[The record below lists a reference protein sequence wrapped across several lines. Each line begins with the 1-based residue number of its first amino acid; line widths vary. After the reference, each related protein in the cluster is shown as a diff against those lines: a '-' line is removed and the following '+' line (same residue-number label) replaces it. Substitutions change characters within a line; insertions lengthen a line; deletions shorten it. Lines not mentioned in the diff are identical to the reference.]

1 MGVEGSRALFYP
13 TKDFAAGLY
22 NVTIV
27 ADLLRLNNRSDDA
40 SDLPPVMVSDDVQPY
55 APSTRVGA
63 PADETSP
70 FRSLGSTCSWEEG
83 MGEPINRYLP
93 DDQLFQLYGRV
104 LCIPLTVNGLVL
116 MASLQIGPYTVR
128 DLSVSKAICPRWFPP
143 PFAPPPTSP
152 PVLRPTSV
160 MNFEVGI
167 AEGVANLTRESTAQ
181 AIVHAIYSVFAT
193 RINSTA
199 PIGFNVSTDVVVRR
213 RLNSQVLQA
222 TSLNPAPDRPWRW
235 FERSVEEVLHD
246 CAGATSGRAGPAAF
260 PGCEVAATAMRMTR
274 RRLLEEE
281 EQVVGGTRSGFGTR
295 TDAGGD
301 VSTHMPNMPPPL
313 RPPQSPPPPRPPQSP
328 SPPTRPPHQQLPPPP
343 PPVGSIGAALLRIL
357 DRWLWH
363 DANADDRVA
372 RPVPSSV
379 PPLAPTPE
387 ADATAGRGVM
397 TRTAT
402 RAAAHERVLSDH
414 PDNLMVTEFSV
425 MVPVASFNDNPLKRG
440 DVQHSV
446 ASARAHQIA
455 AQLSNLA
462 SNPNGWPNLTAAL
475 DASPDIPGSVRVKEV
490 GMPYE
495 DASVV
500 IEVEIFQEEQ
510 DYRREVREAEAG
522 QIDQSEVGI
531 TLDEL
536 DEIYDIAHSALLTG
550 QSCNVAVNLCVG
562 RLTDDINAALG
573 VALGFPVNGTM
584 TAVAVMK
591 ETADN
596 KPPSVPPP
604 SAPPGTPPYSPP
616 RQPPSAP
623 PSPPPPPPPSAPP
636 VPPPPTS
643 PSPHPPPM
651 PSPPPDMTQRNSI
664 IGGAAAVVVLLLVAA
679 GYRQY
684 KKILKQ
690 REDIAYRTKK
700 IAELRKKNAEGRKS
714 MFRRRRGAK
723 ADEEA
728 EEDDGVIDEAEELP
742 PGVMLAAQVLAYKTP
757 ATGGARMAS
766 EAKLEKYLPKG
777 LEEVYLDRN
786 DPVLKKGK
794 GKSSTKSGGD
804 EKQKSKSGKQAS
816 DHDVR
821 V

>member
-1 MGVEGSRALFYP
+1 MGVEGSRALFFP

-40 SDLPPVMVSDDVQPY
+40 SDLPPVIVSDDVVPY

-70 FRSLGSTCSWEEG
+70 FRSLGTTCSWEESL
-83 MGEPINRYLP
+83 GEPINRYLP

-104 LCIPLTVNGLVL
+104 LCIPLSVNGLVL

-128 DLSVSKAICPRWFPP
+128 ELSVSKAMCPRWFPP

-152 PVLRPTSV
+152 PVQRPTSV

-167 AEGVANLTRESTAQ
+167 AEGVANLSKADTAQ
-181 AIVHAIYSVFAT
+181 AVALAVYSVFAK

-199 PIGFNVSTDVVVRR
+199 PKGFNASTDVIVRR
-213 RLNSQVLQA
+213 RLNTQLLQA
-222 TSLNPAPDRPWRW
+222 TSLHPAPEKPWQW
-235 FERSVEEVLHD
+235 FDEAVEEVLHD
-246 CAGATSGRAGPAAF
+246 CAGATSGRAGPTAF

-274 RRLLEEE
+274 RRLAEEN
-281 EQVVGGTRSGFGTR
+281 
-295 TDAGGD
+295 GD
-301 VSTHMPNMPPPL
+301 MPNMPPPL
-313 RPPQSPPPPRPPQSP
+313 RPPQSPPPLRSPQSPPPLRPPQQP
-328 SPPTRPPHQQLPPPP
+328 PPPP
-343 PPVGSIGAALLRIL
+343 PPVWSIGATLCRIL

-363 DANADDRVA
+363 DASADDQLASPVPP
-372 RPVPSSV
+372 PVPSAVPSTV
-379 PPLAPTPE
+379 PPLAPPPD
-387 ADATAGRGVM
+387 ADATASNGMSAHAAGRASA
-397 TRTAT
+397 RE
-402 RAAAHERVLSDH
+402 RALSDH

-425 MVPVASFNDNPLKRG
+425 MVPVASFTDNPLKRG
-440 DVQHSV
+440 EVEHAV
-446 ASARAHQIA
+446 ASARAQRIA
-455 AQLSNLA
+455 AQLSELA

-475 DASPDIPGSVRVKEV
+475 YASPDTPGAVRVKEV

-510 DYRREVREAEAG
+510 DYRREVREGAAG

-536 DEIYDIAHSALLTG
+536 DEIFDIAHAALLTG
-550 QSCNVAVNLCVG
+550 QSCDVAANLCAG
-562 RLTDDINAALG
+562 RLTEDINDALG

-584 TAVAVMK
+584 TAVAVMR
-591 ETADN
+591 ESADF

-604 SAPPGTPPYSPP
+604 SLPPAVPPYSPP
-616 RQPPSAP
+616 SQPPSP
-623 PSPPPPPPPSAPP
+623 PPHPPPPPPPLAPP
-636 VPPPPTS
+636 TPPPPTS
-643 PSPHPPPM
+643 PAPHPPPM
-651 PSPPPDMTQRNSI
+651 PSPPPDITQRNSI
-664 IGGAAAVVVLLLVAA
+664 IGGAVAVVLLLLVAV

-690 REDIAYRTKK
+690 REDIEYRTKK
-700 IAELRKKNAEGRKS
+700 IAELRKKNLQGRKS
-714 MFRRRRGAK
+714 LFRRRRGK
-723 ADEEA
+723 AEEEE
-728 EEDDGVIDEAEELP
+728 EEDDGVIDEADELP

-794 GKSSTKSGGD
+794 GKSSTKSGSE
-804 EKQKSKSGKQAS
+804 EKQKSKSGKQTS
-816 DHDVR
+816 DDVR